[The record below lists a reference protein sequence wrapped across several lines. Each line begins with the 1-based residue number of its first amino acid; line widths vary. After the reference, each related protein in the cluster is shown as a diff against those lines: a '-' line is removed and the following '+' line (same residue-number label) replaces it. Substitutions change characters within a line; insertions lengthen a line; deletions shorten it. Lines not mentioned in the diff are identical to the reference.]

1 MTAAVWAAV
10 SVTVCRDGANVVV
23 ADLNLETAQ
32 ATVEVVEKNDRQGLA
47 LVADVAS
54 EEACRNLVAQ
64 VLEAFEQIDII
75 VNNAGHSGGKLALP
89 FSIWTRPKSNS
100 RPIAGAGRCYRHNP
114 FPVAPRSESHRY
126 PGANAR
132 HATRASPAA
141 K

>member
-1 MTAAVWAAV
+1 MIEWRSSPVTAAVWAAA
-10 SVTVCRDGANVVV
+10 SVTVCRDGDNVVV

-64 VLEAFEQIDII
+64 VLEAFGQIDII

-89 FSIWTRPKSNS
+89 LPIWTRPSGTTTTRSMS
-100 RPIAGAGRCYRHNP
+100 RGPKYRRNKGGM
-114 FPVAPRSESHRY
+114 VSM
-126 PGANAR
+126 
-132 HATRASPAA
+132 A
-141 K
+141 KDFGFDFRLVLG